1 MGDGAAAV
9 VAPVAGRMRRLRSAA
24 AGILRGLIAAVVIA
38 LLLLVLQLLAGLVLV
53 EYDALFR

>member
-1 MGDGAAAV
+1 
-9 VAPVAGRMRRLRSAA
+9 MRRLRSTA